1 MTERQASSEEA
12 SVQALQSYDVLDT
25 PPEGVFDGLAALAA
39 HLLQTPMAM
48 VSLVDGKRQWSK
60 SHHGLAAQE
69 MPREV
74 AMCAYAIR
82 STERVFEVPDAKAD
96 QRFASSALVAGAAQV
111 RFYAGAPLVNVE
123 GYALGTLCVMDHRP
137 GQLDHQGRYV
147 LAALAEQVVAQLE
160 LRRTSDHLQRRLSE
174 ESTLKERLQ
183 EEFDAALESERTVR
197 DQLDA
202 QRQFM
207 QQVMDVLPSVVY
219 VYDCQARRNVF
230 VNPEVVNALG
240 HAPSAVQAVDDPIK
254 AYMHPD
260 DAVRFVDH
268 LQELF
273 KLEQMQVAEI
283 SYRMR
288 HADGSWRWFHS
299 REAVLKQA
307 DGGPGCQIVGSATD
321 ITASKTAAE
330 AMRASEERFR
340 ALAELSTVGIGGTD
354 DRGLVLYVNARAA
367 EIIGLPAAECL
378 GKGWTQTLHP
388 GDRPRMMAGWA
399 AALTAR
405 QPFCAEFRF
414 QHADGTVVHVLGE
427 TRPLP
432 TYRQCETSAVVTL
445 VDLTTVRELELSRRA
460 QEVAEQ
466 ASKAKNNFVARMSHE
481 MRTPLN
487 GILGFAQLLQVGSVE
502 PSSPRQAQ
510 YAGYIEQAGR
520 HLLALIDETLD
531 LARIECGGITLTL
544 QPVPLHQGV
553 PHPGRG
559 AGPQRGCD
567 DRAAGTGRRRVGICG
582 PSANEGGPAQP
593 ADERDQVQ
601 PPGGSCHRD
610 IGRVRPTR
618 LDQRGGHRSG
628 THPGP
633 GPAVVRAIQPPGRGT
648 KQGARV
654 RPGFGHHQSAHRSH
668 GRPHR
673 RSERTRQRHDVSLG
687 LAQRHHD
694 HARLAACQASG

>member
-1 MTERQASSEEA
+1 
-12 SVQALQSYDVLDT
+12 
-25 PPEGVFDGLAALAA
+25 
-39 HLLQTPMAM
+39 MAM

-544 QPVPLHQGV
+544 QPVPLHDVARECLTLVEGQARSADVTTELLAPADGV
-553 PHPGRG
+553 WAFADPLRTKEVLLNLLTNAIKYNRPEGRVTVTLAEYGQRVWISVEDTGRG
-559 AGPQRGCD
+559 LTLA
-567 DRAAGTGRRRVGICG
+567 
-582 PSANEGGPAQP
+582 
-593 ADERDQVQ
+593 QVQ
-601 PPGGSCHRD
+601 QLFEPFN
-610 IGRVRPTR
+610 R
-618 LDQRGGHRSG
+618 LGAERSK
-628 THPGP
+628 
-633 GPAVVRAIQPPGRGT
+633 V
-648 KQGARV
+648 
-654 RPGFGHHQSAHRSH
+654 PGFG
-668 GRPHR
+668 
-673 RSERTRQRHDVSLG
+673 LG
-687 LAQRHHD
+687 LAITKQFTEAMGGHI
-694 HARLAACQASG
+694 AVQSEPGSGTTFRLDLPKGTTIMPA